1 MTSRHVIRI
10 FCGIGIAALLLALAG
25 HFIWHWKSD
34 LVGIWTGI
42 GVGYL
47 LAGGLIRLMP
57 RWWREHCDDEYAR
70 PAGRRYI
77 RAMWPILI
85 AYSLILFFSGW
96 MIKRG
101 IESIPLRALVALL
114 PVLPLL
120 LLLRLALRYLRETD
134 ELQRRSEIEAIGIAA
149 LLVSRV
155 YFGGGLLQQAKV
167 ISLNAGVV
175 MIWVFPLIMVFY
187 AIAKFFAVRRY
198 R

>member
-1 MTSRHVIRI
+1 MYKRQ
-10 FCGIGIAALLLALAG
+10 
-25 HFIWHWKSD
+25 
-34 LVGIWTGI
+34 
-42 GVGYL
+42 
-47 LAGGLIRLMP
+47 
-57 RWWREHCDDEYAR
+57 
-70 PAGRRYI
+70 
-77 RAMWPILI
+77 
-85 AYSLILFFSGW
+85 ILFFSGW

-120 LLLRLALRYLRETD
+120 LLLRIALRYLRETD
-134 ELQRRSEIEAIGIAA
+134 ELQRRIEIEAIGIAA
-149 LLVSRV
+149 LLVSLV